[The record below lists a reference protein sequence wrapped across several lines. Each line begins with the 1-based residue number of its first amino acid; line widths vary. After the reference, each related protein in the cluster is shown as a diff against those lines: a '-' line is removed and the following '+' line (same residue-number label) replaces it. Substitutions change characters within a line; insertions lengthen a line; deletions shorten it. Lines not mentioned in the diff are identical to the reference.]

1 MSTPANVFTATGR
14 RKTST
19 ARIRLTE
26 GTGKLTVNGRSF
38 ETYFVPESFA
48 KQAALPL
55 TTVSLADKYDV
66 SVNAS
71 GGGLAGQAGAV
82 SLGIARALQKL
93 TRLYQGCSARRKRAY
108 LWRRSCAQRSSARRL
123 P

>member
-55 TTVSLADKYDV
+55 TTAKPAPCL
-66 SVNAS
+66 S
-71 GGGLAGQAGAV
+71 GSPGPC
-82 SLGIARALQKL
+82 KN
-93 TRLYQGCSARRKRAY
+93 
-108 LWRRSCAQRSSARRL
+108 
-123 P
+123 